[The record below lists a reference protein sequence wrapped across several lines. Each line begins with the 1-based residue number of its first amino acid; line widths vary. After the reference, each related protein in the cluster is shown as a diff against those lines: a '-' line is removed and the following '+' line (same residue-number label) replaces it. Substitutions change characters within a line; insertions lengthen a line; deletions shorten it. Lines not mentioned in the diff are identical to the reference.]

1 LLVTRHN
8 YLPVEVAHSPLDST
22 GGDWSYLCECL
33 AKMYACCGEVFVVE
47 GEAKVARELA
57 EKQGPNSYTTLTDA
71 TILNSS
77 KYLFGLVIEQNF
89 HARN

>member
-1 LLVTRHN
+1 
-8 YLPVEVAHSPLDST
+8 
-22 GGDWSYLCECL
+22 
-33 AKMYACCGEVFVVE
+33 MVE